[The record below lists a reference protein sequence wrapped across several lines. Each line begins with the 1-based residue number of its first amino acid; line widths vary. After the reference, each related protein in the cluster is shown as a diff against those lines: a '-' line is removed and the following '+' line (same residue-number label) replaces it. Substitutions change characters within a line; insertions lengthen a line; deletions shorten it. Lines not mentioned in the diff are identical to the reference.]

1 MAKWSQYNT
10 LVVSDGGGALFFNAR
25 TGALIRLNC
34 ERRRQIGKQ
43 SAEIPQDFLDFLLQQ
58 GFLVGENVDEIQL
71 IADAHTEALN
81 DRRVFSATIEL
92 TEACNFRCVY
102 CYQAHAPEDLEDRA
116 AEKII
121 HYLSRKMEQVRH
133 LHVNWFGGEPL
144 IRFEMM
150 KSISRRLA
158 EAARI
163 RGCAFSQFVTTNG
176 YFVTPFIA
184 RKLAELGIENVQI
197 TLDGD
202 EDSHDRLRVLASG
215 RGTYKKVLTGCE
227 NVVSAG
233 MELMVRVNVNRWN
246 ADRIDHL
253 LSDLVSRGISPA
265 NTVIHPV
272 RAIDHG
278 NCSEAMSSMMFT
290 NSEFAEEWVRIL
302 RVIAGY
308 GFGLPTLTPRAYNC
322 SFDLRQTVM
331 IGRDGSIRHCSSSDG
346 RLAELTDAG
355 EETNT
360 TPLYEVI
367 KARTPLDD
375 PECRECKFLPMCM
388 GGCSYLQE
396 LGREKCNPERYVLP
410 ELVRLTAR
418 QVEIVKQAERR

>member
-1 MAKWSQYNT
+1 MAKWSRYNSF
-10 LVVSDGGGALFFNAR
+10 VASDEGSALFFNAR
-25 TGALIRLNC
+25 TGALIRLSP
-34 ERRRQIGKQ
+34 ERCRQIGEQ
-43 SAEIPQDFLDFLLQQ
+43 PAEIPQDFLDFLLQQ
-58 GFLVGENVDEIQL
+58 GFLVGDNVDEIQL
-71 IADAHTEALN
+71 IANAHTEARN
-81 DRRVFSATIEL
+81 ERRVFSATIEL

-121 HYLSRKMEQVRH
+121 HYLSRKVEQVHH

-150 KSISRRLA
+150 TSISRRLA

-163 RGCAFSQFVTTNG
+163 CGCSFSQFVTTNG
-176 YFVTPFIA
+176 YFVTHLLA
-184 RKLAELGIENVQI
+184 KKLAELGIENVQI

-202 EDSHDRLRVLASG
+202 EDSHDQLRVLASG

-233 MELMVRVNVNRWN
+233 MELMVRINVNRWN
-246 ADRIDHL
+246 ADRIDYL

-265 NTVIHPV
+265 NTVIHAV

-278 NCSEAMSSMMFT
+278 NCSEAISSMMFS

-302 RVIAGY
+302 RVIAEY
-308 GFGLPTLTPRAYNC
+308 GFGLPTLAPRAYNC

-331 IGRDGSIRHCSSSDG
+331 IGRDGNIRHCSSSDG

-355 EETNT
+355 EERNT
-360 TPLYEVI
+360 TPLYDVI

-375 PECRECKFLPMCM
+375 PECRECKYLPMCM

-418 QVEIVKQAERR
+418 QAETVSKSDS